1 MTCWKAWV
9 HIRLKIKE
17 RHQKGRVFP
26 LPFWSW
32 SDRKWFELRVVDE
45 LCFPSEAFRPS
56 CLTKGLLTVWPDYF
70 LTFGHLCQWKLSPW
84 HTKFVKASPKFS
96 QIGNKHS
103 KIARLWKICQIWSNC
118 HLKKAFKL
126 FSSLCCIY
134 QRFLIGQSRPFLS
147 IFILF
152 TLQFKYKL
160 QNCCSWDSYPGP
172 QDGRRRP
179 IH

>member
-45 LCFPSEAFRPS
+45 LCFPSQAFRPS

-84 HTKFVKASPKFS
+84 HTKFVKASPKS
-96 QIGNKHS
+96 QKGF
-103 KIARLWKICQIWSNC
+103 QI
-118 HLKKAFKL
+118 
-126 FSSLCCIY
+126 
-134 QRFLIGQSRPFLS
+134 
-147 IFILF
+147 IFISMLHISTF
-152 TLQFKYKL
+152 F
-160 QNCCSWDSYPGP
+160 N
-172 QDGRRRP
+172 RP
-179 IH
+179 IPAFFINFHSIHIAIQIQIAKLLLLGFVPGTSGW